1 MSEAK
6 PIYIPLLNPNEPEAN
21 LAGLH
26 VAEGDFVEKGDL
38 LCTLETTKSTADVQ
52 AEGSGF
58 VSALQVRVGQILPA
72 GALLCYLAD
81 KPGYTPPMQDA
92 PSELAQTESLPSSL
106 RITQP
111 ALALARQLKVDLAG
125 LPTTL
130 LITESWLRQ
139 HLESQATSSVLQP
152 SDSPM
157 DPTAIIVYGGGGHGK
172 SLIDLLRSLG
182 VYRIVGVVDDGL
194 NPGNR
199 VMGLPVLGGGEVL
212 PQLYAQGVHLA
223 INAVGGIGNLSVRI
237 KVFQKL
243 AQAGFS
249 FPSVVHPS
257 AVVEASASLAPGV
270 QVFSH
275 AYVGSEARL
284 GFGAIVNTGAIVSHD
299 CVLEDYV
306 NLSPGSILAGDVRI
320 GASVLLGMGATVN
333 LGVHIGSGARIG
345 NGATIKE
352 NVPQNGIVRA
362 GSTWPA

>member
-1 MSEAK
+1 MSEAT

-21 LAGLH
+21 LVALH

-52 AEGSGF
+52 AEGSGY
-58 VSALQVRVGQILPA
+58 VSALQVQVGQILPA
-72 GALLCYLAD
+72 GVLLCYLANN
-81 KPGYTPPMQDA
+81 PGYTPPEQEMVSG
-92 PSELAQTESLPSSL
+92 PAQPENPPEGL

-111 ALALARQLKVDLAG
+111 ALALAHQMKLNLAE
-125 LPTTL
+125 LPTGQ

-139 HLESQATSSVLQP
+139 NLESQAANTALQP
-152 SDSPM
+152 PHDPM

-194 NPGNR
+194 KPGDR
-199 VMGLPVLGGGEVL
+199 VMGLPILGGGEAL
-212 PQLYAQGVHLA
+212 PELYAQGVHLA
-223 INAVGGIGNLSVRI
+223 INAVGGIGNLTVRL

-257 AVVEASASLAPGV
+257 AVVEASASLDSGV
-270 QVFSH
+270 QVFAH
-275 AYVGSEARL
+275 AYVGSEACL

-299 CVLEDYV
+299 CILEDYV
-306 NLSPGSILAGDVRI
+306 NLSPGAILAGDVQI
-320 GASVLLGMGATVN
+320 GAGVLLGMGATVN
-333 LGVHIGSGARIG
+333 LGVRIGSGARIG

-352 NVPQNGIVRA
+352 DVPQNGIVRA
-362 GSTWPA
+362 GTIWPA